1 MADVDVYTSGPL
13 RGLPIRQ
20 ARPAPRAHVH
30 LSEADVDNWRDE
42 VLFGGAV
49 AGDQA
54 LNDAAVDDLVDWGD
68 ERPHGSGGR
77 FVMILGV
84 VTVAWFVGRA
94 LWTVLA

>member
-20 ARPAPRAHVH
+20 ARPEPRAHIH
-30 LSEADVDNWRDE
+30 LDDVDLDQWRDQ

-49 AGDQA
+49 AGDTA
-54 LNDAAVDDLVDWGD
+54 LNDEAVDQLVDWSE
-68 ERPHGSGGR
+68 ERPGRTGGA
-77 FVMILGV
+77 FVLILGAFAV
-84 VTVAWFVGRA
+84 VFFVGRA